1 MRESGRPVLHTAKGR
16 SETRYGSM
24 SRTVTLPPGANEDE
38 VTADYTNGML
48 TVSVGMGREKTE
60 EKHIEVKHG
69 G

>member
-1 MRESGRPVLHTAKGR
+1 M
-16 SETRYGSM
+16 
-24 SRTVTLPPGANEDE
+24 TLPPGANEDE